1 MPLVSRR
8 MQDVRTPIVPWAGE
22 PARHTPPAPF
32 RRGRARHEYRKTL
45 GIPALRERIAVRLA
59 AEDGIDP
66 DRFSPMVTAGGNM
79 ACLTVLLASGDR
91 DEAQDAA

>member
-8 MQDVRTPIVPWAGE
+8 MQDVRTPIVPWVGE
-22 PARHTPPAPF
+22 PARHTPGAISPGQGAARIPEN
-32 RRGRARHEYRKTL
+32 ARH
-45 GIPALRERIAVRLA
+45 PALRERIAVRLT

-66 DRFSPMVTAGGNM
+66 DRFSPMVTAGGNT

>member
-22 PARHTPPAPF
+22 PARHTPGAISPGQDAARIPEN
-32 RRGRARHEYRKTL
+32 ARH
-45 GIPALRERIAVRLA
+45 PALRERIAVRLA

-79 ACLTVLLASGDR
+79 ACLTALLASGDR